1 MAVSLA
7 ASIVSLA
14 LKVFEPNLASIEAVA
29 FALIGVVVA
38 VKLAVISPAGTVT
51 VGGTVTEVSDELSEI
66 ATPPVPAFLARV
78 TEPVA
83 EFPPTTVFGVRDIR
97 ERDCPK
103 PMERRQ
109 AQSNAIS
116 INRLPIHHPI
126 QSKLLKHSRTEKYQG
141 LVV

>member
-14 LKVFEPNLASIEAVA
+14 LKVFEPNLASIVAVA
-29 FALIGVVVA
+29 FALMGVVVA
-38 VKLAVISPAGTVT
+38 VKLAEVAPAGTVT
-51 VGGTVTEVSDELSEI
+51 VAGTVTEVRVELREI
-66 ATPPVPAFLARV
+66 ATPPEPAFLVSVRV
-78 TEPVA
+78 PVA
-83 EFPPTTVFGVRDIR
+83 KLPPTTEVGVKDIR

-109 AQSNAIS
+109 AQSNPIAN
-116 INRLPIHHPI
+116 NRLPIHHPI

-141 LVV
+141 LGV